1 MNNKPIIPGPSEG
14 NYNMMELAFH
24 NGEANM
30 KEKVIAKLMEFKT
43 SPGNCCHAVTAEIIK
58 MVERL

>member
-1 MNNKPIIPGPSEG
+1 MSNKPIIPGPSEG

-43 SPGNCCHAVTAEIIK
+43 SPGNCCHAVTAEIIR
-58 MVERL
+58 MVEGL

>member
-1 MNNKPIIPGPSEG
+1 MSNKRISPGPSEG

-43 SPGNCCHAVTAEIIK
+43 SPGNCCHDRMAEIIK
-58 MVERL
+58 MVEGL

>member
-1 MNNKPIIPGPSEG
+1 MSNKPIIPGPSEG

-43 SPGNCCHAVTAEIIK
+43 SPGNCCHDRMAEIIR
-58 MVERL
+58 MVEGL